1 MYTTLRVENK
11 TKEKLDK
18 LKEYK
23 RESYDELLNR
33 VLEYMPQVKEPLIE
47 ELLNDA
53 KEHDKKKNKKTYT
66 TIEELRK
73 TIEAD

>member
-23 RESYDELLNR
+23 RESYDEVLNR
-33 VLEYMPQVKEPLIE
+33 VLEYMPEVKETLIE
-47 ELLNDA
+47 ELLKDA
-53 KEHDKKKNKKTYT
+53 KEYDKKKDKKTYSN
-66 TIEELRK
+66 IDELRK
-73 TIEAD
+73 EIEAD

>member
-23 RESYDELLNR
+23 RESYDEILNR
-33 VLEYMPQVKEPLIE
+33 IIEYMPQVKEPLIE
-47 ELLNDA
+47 ELLKDA
-53 KEHDKKKNKKTYT
+53 KKHDKKNSKKTYT
-66 TIEELRK
+66 TIEELK
-73 TIEAD
+73 KEIEAD